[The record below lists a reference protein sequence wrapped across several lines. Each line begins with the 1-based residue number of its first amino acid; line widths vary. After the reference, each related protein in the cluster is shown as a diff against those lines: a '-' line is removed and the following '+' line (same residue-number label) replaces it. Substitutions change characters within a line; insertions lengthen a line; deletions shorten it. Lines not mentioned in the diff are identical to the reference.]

1 MKRLAATFDGVDDAM
16 AANIRSGAKLTGS
29 VKDLTSKY
37 EEQSRAMSAVRA
49 KAILLNTA
57 INLGIAA
64 VGTGLVKGLQLLHNE
79 LTISAEEMNDAAT
92 AADEMGSSIEENI
105 AFAEKLKSLDDQLKN
120 TNLSLSDQNSIHEQ
134 MIEIQDSIIAKYELE
149 RGAIDVVNDG
159 IRETLGL
166 LNNKNI
172 KTFEAW
178 LGENQITNLSGDS
191 TLSKAIDDYSSYDF
205 EFRAVTG
212 VTSHGKEKTSLAY
225 DEYLDFLKIADD
237 NIKNILSDA
246 TGGPGTGKH
255 KISFTFGNADE
266 AVAKLTELS
275 TAVRKANDNGQYQNF
290 LNKIGIALGDAQD
303 IVNGSSKKVA
313 TYYYD
318 NIVKS
323 TEGITEYYEAVTKAE
338 ENYQAMVANG
348 DTEQIQASYWELKQN
363 VLYFLKSIR
372 NSSIEG
378 ADETASYY
386 AEKYEGILK
395 SYRGQSVE
403 IQLTANDS
411 ELTSQTVAAL
421 QGLAQAGYVTAG
433 QIKSAFDGVGEE
445 GAAQF
450 EQITGAVELT
460 EEEVR
465 KFEEQLHSV
474 SDQFNELTNGNVDYH
489 NRPVVSAEK
498 MWAAGWKEVSSLE
511 QATVYT
517 QGHDIVDAQGI
528 PYSIEITPILEN
540 GEVLSE
546 DALWEYIESAFNGK
560 FNGVD
565 DLLRLDDQK
574 LIVHVEQGT
583 YEDNSDVFGQLND
596 DLISVKESHLEAYNA
611 LNGYMT
617 AAEGFKHIEKL
628 AEDMGKTFAETVDY
642 LSDMGYFGAE
652 FSNSVVSNKAQ
663 DIIANFSGVM
673 DVLNKA
679 RREQEALGY
688 VTVETVQ
695 EIQGLSSTYDDI
707 SDVIEYNGEQYIF
720 AADQANTFAE
730 AQRKA
735 GEKSLVEAGAIKEDI
750 LALNSYYHSLGLTA
764 TRVKEY
770 SEEAYELQEIQKKIA
785 EGTGFT
791 ATELETLR
799 EEYGE
804 LPAMMDETTGLFYLE
819 ATAVETLTSR
829 FSDLIEM
836 IIELKQQASE
846 EFGLQTLATQLGADV
861 NSYKVQKTYEGIM
874 NRIQK
879 FGIKSTEEYLK
890 NAPDAVEY
898 TDILDNYFAT
908 QDELALWRGIYNKEY
923 DVPEPT
929 DSPVNKDK
937 SDPWKEAFEKEYQ
950 AKKHALA
957 MEQIDQKAYLDWLDG
972 AYKKY
977 FSDMSK
983 YRDEYYQY
991 EEEVFNGRRALID
1004 EHISDLEKEYEFLGD
1019 ESKVIEELNQLLEEK
1034 KGLLSDDQRN
1044 SINSMILEYQE
1055 NGIRKQ
1061 IDAIEDQ
1068 VELLEDRE
1076 GTEDQIIEC
1085 YKREIN
1091 LLYDLKSVY
1100 SQIYDAGSDR
1110 MLQLDREI
1118 AQLEANITDIKRE
1131 QWEAQ
1136 RDAQVD
1142 ALEEEQDAIEEYQD
1156 AIEDILDATVDYIKR
1171 QKEEEID
1178 ALEEARDARDEW
1190 YDNEIDRIEEVADR
1204 RKEALDDEL
1213 EGYRKIIEAKKEA
1226 LREEAEAEDYNDEVA
1241 KRNKEI
1247 SDLQIRID
1255 KLSLDDS
1262 KSAAAERMKLE
1273 EELATKKKELAKYQR
1288 DYSLDQ
1294 QIEALDKELENF
1306 EDSTKEKEDLID
1318 EQTKAEKERLEA
1330 QREMM
1335 QKFYDDEI
1343 ERLRAYLEKEG
1354 VLRQQANELI
1364 RTQGESLWK
1373 ELRAYAAEYTTD
1385 VEDLAKAW
1393 DLVKAAMEAAGS
1405 VDLDLIDISG
1415 KLDHKYNQNETT
1427 IKDLENS
1434 TYEDVENSPAAQQER
1449 SLIEQYKSLMKMS
1462 SAAWKDA
1469 NAAGNESEKA
1479 YWANRNQELAKEL
1492 NEKLG
1497 REALTYNKWK
1507 GIWYLDGIQFYHKG
1521 GVVGE
1526 TGTLKQNELMA
1537 VLKKREVVLTEP
1549 MQETMAKYIDFAK
1562 NASFALS
1569 SLLAD
1574 DPVKNIVAGLKKSG
1588 GYTGGSVETIHVE
1601 KLFEFHADNVTKEA
1615 LPGLKSSLKEAA
1627 DYTIRQMEDRLSRRG
1642 IKTKAKT
1649 AL

>member
-1 MKRLAATFDGVDDAM
+1 MDPS
-16 AANIRSGAKLTGS
+16 I
-29 VKDLTSKY
+29 
-37 EEQSRAMSAVRA
+37 A
-49 KAILLNTA
+49 KAIRNHEKLDGKSKDIAKSFKAQGKAMTEVALKAKLMNIALN
-57 INLGIAA
+57 A
-64 VGTGLVKGLQLLHNE
+64 VISVGVWGLVEGLKWLYNE
-79 LTISAEEMNDAAT
+79 VVITS
-92 AADEMGSSIEENI
+92 DEMGNMATRAQQLRESLQKNSDY
-105 AFAEKLKSLDDQLKN
+105 ADKLTQLAKDLEN
-120 TNLSLSDQNSIHEQ
+120 TNLTLAEQNHIHEQ
-134 MIEIQDSIIAKYELE
+134 MLLIQDDIIEKYGLE
-149 RGAIDVVNDG
+149 RRAIDVVNDG
-159 IRETLGL
+159 IEKTIDL
-166 LNNKNI
+166 LKTKNNEEFNDWYDDAKA
-172 KTFEAW
+172 KS
-178 LGENQITNLSGDS
+178 LSGKS
-191 TLSKAIDDYSSYDF
+191 VLGKSIDAYEGFSYN
-205 EFRAVTG
+205 
-212 VTSHGKEKTSLAY
+212 SSLADTGSVSDAISNSFENAVVGY
-225 DEYLDFLKIADD
+225 EDFLKLLKEEDRKLFED
-237 NIKNILSDA
+237 VIKIEESLSDI
-246 TGGPGTGKH
+246 KLV
-255 KISFTFGNADE
+255 ISTDMNADE
-266 AVAKLTELS
+266 AEKYLDTLLDIVDT
-275 TAVRKANDNGQYQNF
+275 VNDNGQYD
-290 LNKIGIALGDAQD
+290 ALYSYLARA
-303 IVNGSSKKVA
+303 SSRAENIISGTEK
-313 TYYYD
+313 TNTLYYYD
-318 NIVKS
+318 NIVKV
-323 TEGITEYYEAVTKAE
+323 TDGIKEYYTALQEADEKYQEVLKNGNPE
-338 ENYQAMVANG
+338 EISKQHGIMSSSLKTFLAN
-348 DTEQIQASYWELKQN
+348 
-363 VLYFLKSIR
+363 VRKS
-372 NSSIEG
+372 NIEG
-378 ADETASYY
+378 ADYVAEYY
-386 AEKYEGILK
+386 AKKYESILG
-395 SYRGQSVE
+395 SYKGQSVE

-411 ELTSQTVAAL
+411 ELTSQTIAAL
-421 QGLAQAGYVTAG
+421 RGLAEAGFYTAG

-450 EQITGAVELT
+450 DQITGAVELT

-465 KFEEQLHSV
+465 KFEEQLHSAA
-474 SDQFNELTNGNVDYH
+474 DQYNELTNGNVDYH

-498 MWAAGWKEVSSLE
+498 MWAAGWKEFAASE
-511 QATVYT
+511 QATTYT
-517 QGHDIVDAQGI
+517 QGYDIVDAHGI
-528 PYSIEITPILEN
+528 TYTIDITPILEN
-540 GEVLSE
+540 GEVLSGE
-546 DALWEYIESAFNGK
+546 SLWQYIEESFNGK
-560 FNGVD
+560 FNGVE

-574 LIVHVEQGT
+574 LIVHVEQGSR
-583 YEDNSDVFGQLND
+583 EENADVFDALIE
-596 DLISVKESHLEAYNA
+596 DLRVVKESHLEAYNA

-707 SDVIEYNGEQYIF
+707 SGVIEYNGEQYIF

-750 LALNSYYHSLGLTA
+750 LALNSYYHNLGLTA

-846 EFGLQTLATQLGADV
+846 EFGLQTLATQLGTDV

-874 NRIQK
+874 NRIQN

-890 NAPDAVEY
+890 NAPDAVKY
-898 TDILDNYFAT
+898 KDVLDNYFAT
-908 QDELALWRGIYNKEY
+908 QDELALWQGIYNKEY
-923 DVPEPT
+923 DVPGPT
-929 DSPVNKDK
+929 DSSVNKDK
-937 SDPWKEAFEKEYQ
+937 SDYWKEAFEKEYQ

-957 MEQIDQKAYLDWLDG
+957 MEKIDQKAYLDWLDG

-983 YRDEYYQY
+983 YQDEYYQY

-1019 ESKVIEELNQLLEEK
+1019 ESKVIEELNRLLEEK
-1034 KGLLSDDQRN
+1034 KGLLSDDQRD

-1068 VELLEDRE
+1068 IELLEDRE

-1100 SQIYDAGSDR
+1100 GQIYDAGSDR

-1118 AQLEANITDIKRE
+1118 AKLEANITDIKRE

-1171 QKEEEID
+1171 QKEAEIE
-1178 ALEEARDARDEW
+1178 ALEDARDARDEW

-1226 LREEAEAEDYNDEVA
+1226 LRDEAETEDYNEEVA
-1241 KRNKEI
+1241 KRSKEI
-1247 SDLQIRID
+1247 SDLQSRID

-1273 EELATKKKELAKYQR
+1273 EELATKKEELAKYQR
-1288 DYSLDQ
+1288 NFSIDQ

-1330 QREMM
+1330 QREAMR
-1335 QKFYDDEI
+1335 KFYEDEI

-1373 ELRAYAAEYTTD
+1373 ELRAYAAEYTTE
-1385 VEDLAKAW
+1385 VENLEEAWNKA
-1393 DLVKAAMEAAGS
+1393 VAAASKMPGGE
-1405 VDLDLIDISG
+1405 LDLLGTNSALKD
-1415 KLDHKYNQNETT
+1415 KYNQNEST
-1427 IKDLENS
+1427 IKGLENQ
-1434 TYEDVENSPAAQQER
+1434 TYDDVQNTPAASVEKA
-1449 SLIEQYKSLMKMS
+1449 LIAQYKSLMQMS
-1462 SAAWKDA
+1462 SEAWKDA
-1469 NAAGNESEKA
+1469 NAAGNEEEKN
-1479 YWANRNQELAKEL
+1479 YWADRNQKLAQEL

-1521 GVVGE
+1521 GVVG
-1526 TGTLKQNELMA
+1526 GGSLQQNELLS
-1537 VLKKREVVLTEP
+1537 VLKEREMVVTEP
-1549 MQETMAKYIDFAK
+1549 MQDTMAKYINFAK
-1562 NASFALS
+1562 TASFALT
-1569 SLLAD
+1569 SLLAN

-1588 GYTGGSVETIHVE
+1588 GYTGCSVETIHID
-1601 KLFEFHADNVTKEA
+1601 KLFDFHADNVTKEA
-1615 LPGLKSSLKEAA
+1615 LPGLKSTLKEAA

-1642 IKTKAKT
+1642 IKTKTNT

>member
-1 MKRLAATFDGVDDAM
+1 MDPS
-16 AANIRSGAKLTGS
+16 I
-29 VKDLTSKY
+29 
-37 EEQSRAMSAVRA
+37 A
-49 KAILLNTA
+49 KAIRNHEKLDGKSKDIAKSFRAQGKAMAEVALKAKLMNIALNAA
-57 INLGIAA
+57 ISVGIW
-64 VGTGLVKGLQLLHNE
+64 GLVEGLKWLYNGLVI
-79 LTISAEEMNDAAT
+79 TS
-92 AADEMGSSIEENI
+92 DEMENM
-105 AFAEKLKSLDDQLKN
+105 ATSAQQLKESLQQNTDYADRLTQLAKDLEN
-120 TNLSLSDQNSIHEQ
+120 TNLTLAEQNSIHEQ
-134 MIEIQDSIIAKYELE
+134 MLLIQDDIIEKYGLE
-149 RGAIDVVNDG
+149 REAIDVVNDG
-159 IRETLGL
+159 IKKTIDLLKAKNNEEFNDWYDDAKAKSWSGKSVLG
-166 LNNKNI
+166 K
-172 KTFEAW
+172 
-178 LGENQITNLSGDS
+178 S
-191 TLSKAIDDYSSYDF
+191 IDAYEGFSYN
-205 EFRAVTG
+205 
-212 VTSHGKEKTSLAY
+212 SSLADTGSVSDAISNSFDNAVVGY
-225 DEYLDFLKIADD
+225 EDFLKLLKEEDRKLFED
-237 NIKNILSDA
+237 VIKIEESLSDR
-246 TGGPGTGKH
+246 KLV
-255 KISFTFGNADE
+255 ISTDMNADE
-266 AVAKLTELS
+266 AEKYLDTLLDIVDT
-275 TAVRKANDNGQYQNF
+275 VNDDGQYD
-290 LNKIGIALGDAQD
+290 ALYSYLARA
-303 IVNGSSKKVA
+303 SSRAENIISGTEKTNA
-313 TYYYD
+313 LYYYD
-318 NIVKS
+318 HIVEVTDDIK
-323 TEGITEYYEAVTKAE
+323 EYYTALQEADEKYQEVLKNGNPE
-338 ENYQAMVANG
+338 EISKQHGIMSSSLKTFLANVRESG
-348 DTEQIQASYWELKQN
+348 
-363 VLYFLKSIR
+363 
-372 NSSIEG
+372 IEG
-378 ADETASYY
+378 ADYVAEYY
-386 AEKYEGILK
+386 AKKYESILG
-395 SYRGQSVE
+395 SYKGQSVE

-411 ELTSQTVAAL
+411 ELTSTTVAAL
-421 QGLAQAGYVTAG
+421 HGLSEAGFYTAG
-433 QIKSAFDGVGEE
+433 QIKSAFDSIGKE

-465 KFEEQLHSV
+465 KFEEQLHSAA
-474 SDQFNELTNGNVDYH
+474 DQYNELTNGNVDYH
-489 NRPVVSAEK
+489 KRPVVSAEK
-498 MWAAGWKEVSSLE
+498 MWAAGWKELAASE
-511 QATVYT
+511 QATTYT

-528 PYSIEITPILEN
+528 PYTIDITPILEN

-546 DALWEYIESAFNGK
+546 DALWQYIEEAFNGK
-560 FNGVD
+560 FNGVE

-574 LIVHVEQGT
+574 LIVHVEQGSR
-583 YEDNSDVFGQLND
+583 EENADVFDALIE
-596 DLISVKESHLEAYNA
+596 DLRVVKESHLEAYNA

-617 AAEGFKHIEKL
+617 AAEGFEHIEKL
-628 AEDMGKTFAETVDY
+628 AQDMGKTFAETVDY

-750 LALNSYYHSLGLTA
+750 LALNSYYHNLGLTA

-846 EFGLQTLATQLGADV
+846 EFGLQTLAAQLGADI

-874 NRIQK
+874 SRIQT

-898 TDILDNYFAT
+898 KDVLDNYFAT
-908 QDELALWRGIYNKEY
+908 QDELALWQGIYNEEY

-950 AKKHALA
+950 AKKHALT

-983 YRDEYYQY
+983 YQDEYYQY
-991 EEEVFNGRRALID
+991 EEEVFDGRRALID

-1019 ESKVIEELNQLLEEK
+1019 ESKVIEELNRLLEEK
-1034 KGLLSDDQRN
+1034 KGLLSDDQRD

-1100 SQIYDAGSDR
+1100 GQIYDAGSDR
-1110 MLQLDREI
+1110 MLALDREI
-1118 AQLEANITDIKRE
+1118 AELMSSIDDIKRE
-1131 QWEAQ
+1131 QWETQ

-1204 RKEALDDEL
+1204 RMEALDDEL

-1226 LREEAEAEDYNDEVA
+1226 LRDEAETEDYNDEVA
-1241 KRNKEI
+1241 KRSKEI
-1247 SDLQIRID
+1247 SDLQSRID

-1288 DYSLDQ
+1288 DYSIDQ
-1294 QIEALDKELENF
+1294 QIEALDKELESF

-1330 QREMM
+1330 QREAM
-1335 QKFYDDEI
+1335 QKFYDDEV

-1373 ELRAYAAEYTTD
+1373 ELRAYAAEYTTE
-1385 VEDLAKAW
+1385 VENLEEAW
-1393 DLVKAAMEAAGS
+1393 NKAAAAASKMPGGE
-1405 VDLDLIDISG
+1405 LDLLGTNSALKDR
-1415 KLDHKYNQNETT
+1415 YNQNEST
-1427 IKDLENS
+1427 IKDLENQ
-1434 TYEDVENSPAAQQER
+1434 TYDDVQNTPAASAEKA
-1449 SLIEQYKSLMKMS
+1449 LIAQYKSLMQMS
-1462 SAAWKDA
+1462 SEAWKDA
-1469 NAAGNESEKA
+1469 NAAGNEEEKN
-1479 YWANRNQELAKEL
+1479 YWADRNQKLAQEL

-1521 GVVGE
+1521 GVVG
-1526 TGTLKQNELMA
+1526 GGSLQQNELLS
-1537 VLKKREVVLTEP
+1537 VLKKREMVVTEP
-1549 MQETMAKYIDFAK
+1549 MQETMAKYINFAK
-1562 NASFALS
+1562 TASFALT
-1569 SLLAD
+1569 SLLAN
-1574 DPVKNIVAGLKKSG
+1574 DPVKNIVAGLKKNG
-1588 GYTGGSVETIHVE
+1588 GYTGGSVETIHID
-1601 KLFEFHADNVTKEA
+1601 KLFDFHADNVTKEA
-1615 LPGLKSSLKEAA
+1615 LPGLKSTLKEAA

-1642 IKTKAKT
+1642 IKTKTNT